1 MIVVSTQNPDPMG
14 AFVAINAKQAKM
26 QQTADNENAYVKW
39 FSPHTFKYYVL
50 LHDASEGHEFK

>member
-14 AFVAINAKQAKM
+14 AFVAMNSKQAKM
-26 QQTADNENAYVKW
+26 QQTADNENTHVKW

-50 LHDASEGHEFK
+50 LHDVSEGHEFK